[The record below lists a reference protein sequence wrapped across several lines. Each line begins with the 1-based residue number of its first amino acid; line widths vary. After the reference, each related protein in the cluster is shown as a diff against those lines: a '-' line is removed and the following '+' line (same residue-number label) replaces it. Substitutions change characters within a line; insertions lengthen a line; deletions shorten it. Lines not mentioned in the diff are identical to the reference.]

1 MVSDFTIKS
10 NVNGAMSIGEV
21 RQTKETGSH
30 VQTTNTNGTIAYDFN
45 KQVPTGVTEYEIGR
59 QQQGSDQYTTQKT
72 QTVLNL
78 TSDSGVKT

>member
-30 VQTTNTNGTIAYDFN
+30 VQTTNTNGPSRTTSTN
-45 KQVPTGVTEYEIGR
+45 KCHWRDEYEIGR